1 MAPEDVDTEI
11 ETDNTV
17 RDMYTLLNTMHDL
30 QPQLQEKDQRLREQ
44 NEMLKKKDQT
54 VREQNQTIQKLL
66 ATQGRF
72 DISQLEEASPVDQKL
87 SVSFS
92 PYQMLR
98 EKDQVLR
105 EEDQAIQNLRARH
118 GTSKCQGCVVQ

>member
-1 MAPEDVDTEI
+1 MAPEDVDREI

-30 QPQLQEKDQRLREQ
+30 QRQLQEKNQTLREQ
-44 NEMLKKKDQT
+44 NEMLTKKDQT
-54 VREQNQTIQKLL
+54 LQEQNEMLMKKDQTLREQNQTIQKLL

-87 SVSFS
+87 SHNFSIYFS
-92 PYQMLR
+92 PQSL
-98 EKDQVLR
+98 
-105 EEDQAIQNLRARH
+105 
-118 GTSKCQGCVVQ
+118 S